1 MSAPLELTLQ
11 SFLKMEQTKVV
22 VNVQIRK
29 KIMVSPKNVFNMS
42 FGAKLAKT
50 LMDLPEC

>member
-29 KIMVSPKNVFNMS
+29 KIMVRVLDIPKMS
-42 FGAKLAKT
+42 SK
-50 LMDLPEC
+50 